1 MCVIC
6 GFAVNQTTSN
16 FSAGAGDVLS
26 LSGTY
31 WVRRASGARVAA
43 SKRPEDVAMKCQD
56 LREVAVITRYLCAVV
71 EKSFEHDGHHPF
83 EDIVAA
89 GLHDG

>member
-1 MCVIC
+1 M
-6 GFAVNQTTSN
+6 
-16 FSAGAGDVLS
+16 
-26 LSGTY
+26 SGHG
-31 WVRRASGARVAA
+31 RASGARVAA
-43 SKRPEDVAMKCQD
+43 SKRPEDVAMKCLD

-89 GLHDG
+89 GLLIAEVIGLLWGAQAPWMTWRGDRTSAEQSK